1 MTEWLAPTIPYL
13 KAVHVMMLSFWC
25 AGLFAIPL
33 LLARHSSVVGQEDYT
48 RIRRL
53 THYGYI
59 YITTP
64 FAVLA
69 IASGTVLMFARD
81 VFELWLFAKF
91 LFVAALVVFHV
102 WVGYTIVGVAETPGT
117 PHKVNPRWPQIILVM
132 TIIAILFLVLAKP
145 DLGEIPI
152 PDWLKSPR
160 EVQLPF
166 DVPRR

>member
-1 MTEWLAPTIPYL
+1 MTEWLAPAIPYL
-13 KAVHVMMLSFWC
+13 KAVHVTMLAFWC

-33 LLARHSSVVGQEDYT
+33 LFSRHGNVVGQEDYT

-59 YITTP
+59 YVTTP

-102 WVGYTIVGVAETPGT
+102 WVGYTIVTVAETPGT
-117 PHKVNPRWPQIILVM
+117 HHSVDPRRPQIILMV
-132 TIIAILFLVLAKP
+132 TIIAILFFVLAKP
-145 DLGEIPI
+145 DLGAIPI
-152 PDWLKSPR
+152 PDWLKNPR
-160 EVQLPF
+160 DIQLPF